1 MLQITQWT
9 LDYGRVTPA
18 TRSHYTGEE
27 HPVFGWA
34 VRSDRDGGRQSA
46 CHAVVYQGKRH
57 SLGQRLVETAE
68 QSIAYAGPA
77 LPEGVEL
84 GIALEI
90 RDEAG
95 EESAPYEYFFYNAR
109 VDWKAPGS
117 AIPIRAGAAHLF
129 PPGFHGDEGPEG
141 RLPVRLRH
149 RLSARVSGRRR

>member
-46 CHAVVYQGKRH
+46 CHAVVYREDDILWDSGW
-57 SLGQRLVETAE
+57 VETAE
-68 QSIAYAGPA
+68 QFITYAGPA
-77 LPEGVEL
+77 LPEGVAL
-84 GIALEI
+84 GLALEI

-95 EESAPYEYFFYNAR
+95 EESAPYEDFFYNAR
-109 VDWKAPGS
+109 VVWKAPW
-117 AIPIRAGAAHLF
+117 I
-129 PPGFHGDEGPEG
+129 GDSD
-141 RLPVRLRH
+141 PVQERPTYF
-149 RLSARVSGRRR
+149 RRDFTVKKGLADACLYVCGVGYQHVYLDG